1 MKIFFML
8 LALVSLLACT
18 NLNEPEEIILIGSGI
33 LESNTLVR
41 NDDIKYCFRQVGK
54 SVVDFGCCLGDS
66 VKFEAT
72 NYCRSN
78 MPGNRNPYYCTL
90 LNMWKIK

>member
-1 MKIFFML
+1 MKIIFML
-8 LALVSLLACT
+8 IVLVSLNTCT
-18 NLNEPEEIILIGSGI
+18 DLSGPEEIILTGTGI

-41 NDDIKYCFRQVGK
+41 NDDIKYCFRQDGI
-54 SVVDFGCCLGDS
+54 SAVDFGCCVGDS

-72 NYCRSN
+72 NYCTSSI
-78 MPGNRNPYYCTL
+78 PGNRNTFYCSL